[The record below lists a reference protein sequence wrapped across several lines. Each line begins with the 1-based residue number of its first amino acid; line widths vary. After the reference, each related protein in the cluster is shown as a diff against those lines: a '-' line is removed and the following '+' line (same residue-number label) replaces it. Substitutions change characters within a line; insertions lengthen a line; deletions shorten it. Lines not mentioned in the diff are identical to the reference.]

1 MPMPMPITHPRRL
14 ATTVA
19 ALTVLVAALLPVSS
33 PAAADGT
40 LGTRHQHDLANRA
53 SWEYDGTAS
62 SSTASTRSHWG
73 DHPLRVQAHGSATD
87 GLVDVVVVAH
97 PADRVSPVR
106 VTGLVVDVVVTDPE
120 GTERVATMTAA
131 SAVIDAAG
139 LTLTSTLPAGGPGE
153 YGLTGTVAYTVVPA
167 PDPEPADGV
176 PTPPAPPSPPVAQQA
191 AATGTAQ
198 AARPVAAPPAYTG

>member
-1 MPMPMPITHPRRL
+1 MLITHARSAAVTGAVL
-14 ATTVA
+14 AAVLLA
-19 ALTVLVAALLPVSS
+19 AVLLPASS

-62 SSTASTRSHWG
+62 SSTASSRSHWG
-73 DHPLRVQAHGSATD
+73 DHPVRVQAHATATG

-106 VTGLVVDVVVTDPE
+106 VTGLVVDVVVTDPD
-120 GTERVATMTAA
+120 GVERVVTLEAGGTVVVDAT
-131 SAVIDAAG
+131 G
-139 LTLTSTLPAGGPGE
+139 LTLTGTVAAGGPGR
-153 YGLTGTVAYTVVPA
+153 YTLTGTVAYTVVPA

-176 PTPPAPPSPPVAQQA
+176 PTPPAPPSPPVAKQA
-191 AATGTAQ
+191 AAAS
-198 AARPVAAPPAYTG
+198 PVAAPPTFAG